1 MECQSRKR
9 GSLTRR
15 GREWGRMLLKRP
27 APGWVAAGL
36 FSSLGIISRAAGDGE
51 QEGIRG
57 GFKPGGDCSGTRSPP
72 LHCALACRITA
83 PCSTAFWQRGAVHRR
98 LRRQRRRAFP
108 PAGITRVEAVDRR
121 PSRARR
127 GSTRRCETN
136 LPTHRDR
143 RRAPGAWNQTVAPAI
158 RWHSSPQRR
167 QPSAQRFVSAS
178 AYLSHSSAHASQIS
192 AHAWLT
198 CATKRDSRLQNPA
211 HCQQMA
217 AQSRQSRAHSAIS
230 GFPMQD

>member
-1 MECQSRKR
+1 MGEDAAETSRPR
-9 GSLTRR
+9 LGCRRAFLIFGNHIACRRRRRAGRDR
-15 GREWGRMLLKRP
+15 GRLQARWRLFWKP
-27 APGWVAAGL
+27 AAW
-36 FSSLGIISRAAGDGE
+36 SM
-51 QEGIRG
+51 
-57 GFKPGGDCSGTRSPP
+57 TSPP
-72 LHCALACRITA
+72 LLCALACRITA

-121 PSRARR
+121 PSRA
-127 GSTRRCETN
+127 RRCETN